1 MASEKAKEL
10 AAKQKADLK
19 AAKLAKKTSNDP
31 RDWPWHR
38 QLLQTYKVTAEV
50 DKQLNLLLIGA
61 FVGSVVLLTVLGIF
75 LQPWWMWLVLG
86 VTGGATADLWILL
99 ERAKKATFVRYAG
112 QPGSAE
118 VALSMLDKK
127 KWEYTPAITAN
138 RQLDVVHRV
147 VGPPGIVLVA
157 EGQPGRVK
165 ALVAA
170 EAKKHEQVAYGVPV
184 TTVMM
189 GDGEGQVPLAGLNK
203 YLTKQPKK
211 LAASQLI
218 DVKARLRALDA
229 VRPRVP
235 LPRGPMPNMK
245 GAARAMRGR

>member
-10 AAKQKADLK
+10 AAKQKAELK
-19 AAKLAKKTSNDP
+19 ALKLAKKNSNDP
-31 RDWPWHR
+31 RDWPWYR
-38 QLLQTYKVTAEV
+38 QLWQTYKVTAEV
-50 DKQLNLLLIGA
+50 DQQLNLLLIGA
-61 FVGSVVLLTVLGIF
+61 FVGTVVVLTLIGLWA
-75 LQPWWMWLVLG
+75 QPWWMWLVLG
-86 VTGGATADLWILL
+86 ITGGITADLWILL
-99 ERAKKATFVRYAG
+99 DRAKKATFTRYAG

-127 KWEYTPAITAN
+127 KWEYTAAITAT

-147 VGPPGIVLVA
+147 VGPAGIVLVA

-170 EAKKHEQVAYGVPV
+170 EVKKHEQVAYGVPV

-189 GDGEGQVPLAGLNK
+189 GDAEGQVPLAD
-203 YLTKQPKK
+203 LTKHLTKLPKK
-211 LAASQLI
+211 LATAQVA

-229 VRPRVP
+229 VRPKVP
-235 LPRGPMPNMK
+235 VPRGPLPNMK

>member
-10 AAKQKADLK
+10 AAKQKAELK

-31 RDWPWHR
+31 RDWPWYR
-38 QLLQTYKVTAEV
+38 QLWQTYKVTAEV
-50 DKQLNLLLIGA
+50 DKQLNLFLIGG
-61 FVGSVVLLTVLGIF
+61 FVGSVVLLTIVGIF
-75 LQPWWMWLVLG
+75 ASPWWMWLLLG
-86 VTGGATADLWILL
+86 ITAGLTADLWILL
-99 ERAKKATFVRYAG
+99 ERAKRATFTRYAG

-127 KWEYTPAITAN
+127 KWEYTAAITAN

-147 VGPPGIVLVA
+147 IGPPGIILVA

-165 ALVAA
+165 ALVSA
-170 EAKKHEQVAYGVPV
+170 EVKKHEQVAYGVPV

-189 GDGEGQVPLAGLNK
+189 GDAEGQVPLADLNK
-203 YLTKQPKK
+203 HLTKLPKK
-211 LAASQLI
+211 LAAAQI
-218 DVKARLRALDA
+218 TDVKVRLRALDA
-229 VRPRVP
+229 VRPKVP
-235 LPRGPMPNMK
+235 LPRGPMPSMK